1 MMECSCAKIGELGR
15 DSARRR
21 ASRTM
26 RLMSACGIVAVL
38 AVALS
43 VVVLAERV
51 ATVRAGDSR
60 DRARARAEAL
70 KNEWERMSLEFAR
83 ITSLDRVDQVA
94 RAELGMVDPPRMGV
108 VLVDARPMLSAADK
122 AVPPNETADVSQPP
136 TVLANV
142 AAIVE
147 QMAVAAVSNLIAA
160 WSVVP
165 AVELPSV
172 LE

>member
-1 MMECSCAKIGELGR
+1 MECSYARLGELGR

-21 ASRTM
+21 SSRTM
-26 RLMSACGIVAVL
+26 RLMSGCGLVAVL
-38 AVALS
+38 AVALC

-51 ATVRAGDSR
+51 AIVRASDSR
-60 DRARARAEAL
+60 DRARARAESL
-70 KNEWERMSLEFAR
+70 KNEWERMSLELAR

-108 VLVDARPMLSAADK
+108 VLVDARPMLSAANQPI
-122 AVPPNETADVSQPP
+122 PPSDTADVSQPP

-142 AAIVE
+142 AAVVE

-160 WSVVP
+160 WFVVP
-165 AVELPSV
+165 TAQLPSI

>member
-1 MMECSCAKIGELGR
+1 MECSYAKIGQLGR

-26 RLMSACGIVAVL
+26 RLMSACGLVAVL
-38 AVALS
+38 AVGLS
-43 VVVLAERV
+43 VVVLTERV
-51 ATVRAGDSR
+51 ATVRASDSR
-60 DRARARAEAL
+60 DRARARAVSL
-70 KNEWERMSLEFAR
+70 RNEWERMSLEFAR
-83 ITSLDRVDQVA
+83 ITSLDRVDQAA
-94 RAELGMVDPPRMGV
+94 RVQLGMVDPPRMGV
-108 VLVDARPMLSAADK
+108 VLIDARPVLSAAET
-122 AVPPNETADVSQPP
+122 AVPPSETADVSQPP

>member
-1 MMECSCAKIGELGR
+1 MECSYAKIGELGR

-26 RLMSACGIVAVL
+26 RLMSACGLVAVL

-43 VVVLAERV
+43 VVVLTERV
-51 ATVRAGDSR
+51 ATVRASDSR
-60 DRARARAEAL
+60 DRARARAVSL
-70 KNEWERMSLEFAR
+70 RNEWERMSLEFAR

-108 VLVDARPMLSAADK
+108 VLIDARPTLGAVDK
-122 AVPPNETADVSQPP
+122 AVLPSETADVSQPP

-160 WSVVP
+160 WFVVP
-165 AVELPSV
+165 TVELPSV

>member
-1 MMECSCAKIGELGR
+1 MECSYAKIGELGR

-21 ASRTM
+21 ASRTI
-26 RLMSACGIVAVL
+26 RLMSACGLVAVL
-38 AVALS
+38 AVALC
-43 VVVLAERV
+43 VVVLTERV
-51 ATVRAGDSR
+51 ATVRASDSR
-60 DRARARAEAL
+60 DRARARAVSL
-70 KNEWERMSLEFAR
+70 RNEWERMSLEFAR

-108 VLVDARPMLSAADK
+108 VLVDARPVLSAADK
-122 AVPPNETADVSQPP
+122 AVSPSETADVSQPP

-147 QMAVAAVSNLIAA
+147 QMAVAAVSNLIAS
-160 WSVVP
+160 WFVVP
-165 AVELPSV
+165 TVELPSV

>member
-1 MMECSCAKIGELGR
+1 MECSYAKIGELGR

-21 ASRTM
+21 SSRTM
-26 RLMSACGIVAVL
+26 RLMSACGLVAVL
-38 AVALS
+38 AVAFS

-51 ATVRAGDSR
+51 AIVRASDGR
-60 DRARARAEAL
+60 DRARARAESL
-70 KNEWERMSLEFAR
+70 KNEWERQSLSLAR
-83 ITSLDRVDQVA
+83 ITSLERVDRVA

-108 VLVDARPMLSAADK
+108 VVVDARPVLSAANQ
-122 AVPPNETADVSQPP
+122 ANPPSETADVSQPP

-147 QMAVAAVSNLIAA
+147 QMSVAAVSNLIAA
-160 WSVVP
+160 WFVVP
-165 AVELPSV
+165 AVQLPSV

>member
-1 MMECSCAKIGELGR
+1 
-15 DSARRR
+15 
-21 ASRTM
+21 
-26 RLMSACGIVAVL
+26 
-38 AVALS
+38 
-43 VVVLAERV
+43 
-51 ATVRAGDSR
+51 
-60 DRARARAEAL
+60 
-70 KNEWERMSLEFAR
+70 
-83 ITSLDRVDQVA
+83 
-94 RAELGMVDPPRMGV
+94 V
-108 VLVDARPMLSAADK
+108 VLVDARPVLTADNK
-122 AVPPNETADVSQPP
+122 AVPPSETADVSQPP

>member
-1 MMECSCAKIGELGR
+1 MECSYAKIGELGR

-21 ASRTM
+21 SSRTV
-26 RLMSACGIVAVL
+26 RLMSACGLVAVL
-38 AVALS
+38 AVAFS
-43 VVVLAERV
+43 VAVLAERV
-51 ATVRAGDSR
+51 AIVRASDRR
-60 DRARARAEAL
+60 DRAGARAESL
-70 KNEWERMSLEFAR
+70 RNEWERMSLELAR
-83 ITSLDRVDQVA
+83 ITSLDRVDKVA

-108 VLVDARPMLSAADK
+108 VLIDARPVLDTANRAI
-122 AVPPNETADVSQPP
+122 PPSETADVSQPP

-160 WSVVP
+160 WFVVP
-165 AVELPSV
+165 TTQLPSV

>member
-1 MMECSCAKIGELGR
+1 MECSYAKIGELGR

-21 ASRTM
+21 SSRTV
-26 RLMSACGIVAVL
+26 RLMSACGLVAVL
-38 AVALS
+38 AVAFS
-43 VVVLAERV
+43 VAVLAERV
-51 ATVRAGDSR
+51 AIVRASDSR
-60 DRARARAEAL
+60 DRAGARAESL
-70 KNEWERMSLEFAR
+70 RNEWERMSLELAR
-83 ITSLDRVDQVA
+83 ITSLDRLDKVA

-108 VLVDARPMLSAADK
+108 VLVDPRPVLSAANK
-122 AVPPNETADVSQPP
+122 AVPSSETADLSQPP

-160 WSVVP
+160 WFVVP
-165 AVELPSV
+165 TTQLPSV

>member
-1 MMECSCAKIGELGR
+1 MECSYAKIGELGR

-21 ASRTM
+21 SSRTM
-26 RLMSACGIVAVL
+26 RLMSACGLVAAL
-38 AVALS
+38 AIALS

-51 ATVRAGDSR
+51 ATVRASDSR
-60 DRARARAEAL
+60 DRARARAVSL
-70 KNEWERMSLEFAR
+70 RNEWDRMSLEFAR

-94 RAELGMVDPPRMGV
+94 RTELGMVDPPRMGV
-108 VLVDARPMLSAADK
+108 VLVDARPVLTADNK
-122 AVPPNETADVSQPP
+122 AVPPSETADVSQPP

-147 QMAVAAVSNLIAA
+147 QMAVAAVSNLIAS
-160 WSVVP
+160 WFVVP

>member
-1 MMECSCAKIGELGR
+1 
-15 DSARRR
+15 
-21 ASRTM
+21 
-26 RLMSACGIVAVL
+26 
-38 AVALS
+38 
-43 VVVLAERV
+43 
-51 ATVRAGDSR
+51 
-60 DRARARAEAL
+60 
-70 KNEWERMSLEFAR
+70 MSLEFAR
-83 ITSLDRVDQVA
+83 ITSLDRVDQAA
-94 RAELGMVDPPRMGV
+94 RVQLGMVDPPRMGV
-108 VLVDARPMLSAADK
+108 VLIDARPVLSAAET
-122 AVPPNETADVSQPP
+122 AVPPSETADVSQPP

>member
-1 MMECSCAKIGELGR
+1 MECSYAKIGQLGR

-26 RLMSACGIVAVL
+26 RLMSACGLVAVL
-38 AVALS
+38 AVGLS
-43 VVVLAERV
+43 VVVLTERV
-51 ATVRAGDSR
+51 ATVRASDSR
-60 DRARARAEAL
+60 DRARARAVSL
-70 KNEWERMSLEFAR
+70 RNEWERMSLEFAR
-83 ITSLDRVDQVA
+83 ITSLDRVDQAA
-94 RAELGMVDPPRMGV
+94 RVQLGMVDPPRMGV
-108 VLVDARPMLSAADK
+108 VLVDVQPVLSAADK
-122 AVPPNETADVSQPP
+122 AAPPSKTADVSQPP